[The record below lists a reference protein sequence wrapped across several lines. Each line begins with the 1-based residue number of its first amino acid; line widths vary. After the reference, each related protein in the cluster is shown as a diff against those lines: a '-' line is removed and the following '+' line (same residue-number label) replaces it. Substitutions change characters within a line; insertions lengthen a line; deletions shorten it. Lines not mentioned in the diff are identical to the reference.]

1 MSVKSNVNKTLK
13 HISHRD
19 IPIFIDKDSNLLILG
34 SFPSN
39 KSRKFGF
46 YYSHPR
52 NRFFNVLSSIFNEDT
67 PISIEDRKTFLK
79 KHHIALYDVI
89 FECDIHQ
96 SEDSSI
102 RNVTPIDIVSI
113 LEKYPNIKCIGVTG
127 KKAASLFNKYL
138 RDKVTIKV
146 VYLPSTS
153 PANARMSI
161 GELVKE
167 YKTLFK

>member
-1 MSVKSNVNKTLK
+1 MSKTFN

-19 IPIFIDKDSNLLILG
+19 IPMFIDEDSNLLILG

-39 KSRKFGF
+39 KSREYGF

-67 PISIEDRKTFLK
+67 PISIEDRKAFLK

-89 FECDIHQ
+89 SECDIHQ

-138 RDKVTIKV
+138 KDKVTIKV